1 MVSNRWPMN
10 TQSPTCVRVVGTSL
24 MGLAL
29 IAVWLAAVACGGG
42 ELKTS
47 NEPAPQTTPAAPQP
61 LPTASAPAPSVVEV
75 PLNVKGA
82 SRLGSLQL
90 ELVFDPSVAELTGV
104 RTGPLARNALVDSRA
119 VSKGRVRIGLVDP
132 SGISGDGAVITLSF
146 KPSEGGNTGA
156 LAVEQVEAS
165 DVDLRDLVVT
175 SSPGRFPTAG
185 GPAQGPLLSFGR

>member
-1 MVSNRWPMN
+1 MVSNRWSMN
-10 TQSPTCVRVVGTSL
+10 TQSPTYVRVVGTSL

-29 IAVWLAAVACGGG
+29 VAVWLAAVACGGG
-42 ELKTS
+42 DLKTS
-47 NEPAPQTTPAAPQP
+47 TQPAPQATQP
-61 LPTASAPAPSVVEV
+61 LPAASAPAPSAVEV
-75 PLNVKGA
+75 PLNVKSA

-104 RTGPLARNALVDSRA
+104 KAGPLARNALVDSRA
-119 VSKGRVRIGLVDP
+119 VSKGRVRIGLADP

-146 KPSEGGNTGA
+146 KPAEGGNTGA

-175 SSPGRFPTAG
+175 SAPGRFPTTG
-185 GPAQGPLLSFGR
+185 GLVQGPLLSFGR